1 MKIHNL
7 TALEL
12 AQAIQSREYT
22 AREVILHYIDRI
34 EKYDGQLKS
43 FITVCKEE
51 AIKQAEEIDRK
62 IENWEIISPLMGV
75 PIAVKDNIIT
85 KGIKTTAASKMLED
99 YIPAYNAT
107 VIDKICNAGL
117 IIIGKTNMDEFG
129 MGASTEKSAY
139 AICSNPHN
147 TDMVAGGSSGGSAV
161 CVSAGLCP
169 IALGT
174 DTGGSVR
181 QPSAYCGITGYK
193 PSYGAVSR
201 YGLIAFA
208 SSLDQIGVM
217 GRNTADCEA
226 LIKII
231 SGKDKMD
238 STSADI
244 SFDNQE
250 ITLEN
255 LRIGV
260 PNQFLSEHKAD
271 CIKENLLNSISKL
284 ELKGAT
290 VEFFDMP
297 MLKYTVPIYHII
309 SSAEASSNLA
319 KYDGIRYGRRA
330 ENYQGVTDMYK
341 KSRSEGFGM
350 EVKRR
355 ILTGTF
361 VLSKGYYDKYYG
373 KAVTARNMLMEEFAE
388 AFKKYDII
396 MGATTPDT
404 AFKKGINDN
413 CPVEMY
419 LLDQFTA
426 SVNLAGLPALSIPTG
441 YDKAGLPIGLQ
452 IIGNRFCDSRLLSTV
467 KEIERVIGS
476 ERSDIPARFQGVQ
489 KGVNMKL

>member
-7 TALEL
+7 SALEL

-22 AREVILHYIDRI
+22 AREVVLYYIDRI
-34 EKYDGQLKS
+34 EKYDGKIGS

-51 AIKQAEEIDRK
+51 ALKQAEEIDRK
-62 IENWEIISPLMGV
+62 IQKGEILSSLMGV
-75 PIAVKDNIIT
+75 PIAVKDNILT

-99 YIPAYNAT
+99 YIPVYNAT
-107 VIDKICNAGL
+107 VIDKILDAGL
-117 IIIGKTNMDEFG
+117 IIIGKTNMDEFA
-129 MGASTEKSAY
+129 MGASTENSAF
-139 AICSNPHN
+139 ASCSNPHN
-147 TDMVAGGSSGGSAV
+147 TDMVAGGSSGGSAA

-193 PSYGAVSR
+193 PTYGAVSR
-201 YGLIAFA
+201 YGLISFA
-208 SSLDQIGVM
+208 SSLDQIGIM

-231 SGKDKMD
+231 SGKDEND
-238 STSADI
+238 STSAGL
-244 SFDNQE
+244 SFDNQD
-250 ITLEN
+250 ITLKN

-271 CIKENLLNSISKL
+271 CIKENLLNSISTLKKL
-284 ELKGAT
+284 GIA

-319 KYDGIRYGRRA
+319 RYDGIRYGKRS
-330 ENYQGVTDMYK
+330 ENYDSITDMYK

-355 ILTGTF
+355 IFTGTF

-373 KAVTARNMLMEEFAE
+373 KAVIARNMLTREFAA
-388 AFKKYDII
+388 AFEKYDILI
-396 MGATTPDT
+396 GATTPDT
-404 AFKKGINDN
+404 AFEKGINDN
-413 CPVEMY
+413 CPIEMY

-441 YDKAGLPIGLQ
+441 YDSAGLPIGLQ
-452 IIGNRFCDSRLLSTV
+452 IIGNRFCDSSLLLTV
-467 KEIERVIGS
+467 KEIEKALCK
-476 ERSDIPARFQGVQ
+476 EKSDIPARFEGVQ
-489 KGVNMKL
+489 K